1 MSSYIVPSVIIAIFL
16 YSFKQRQNT
25 YNSFVFGAKT
35 SFDLILTT
43 FPYLVA
49 IFILIEILANSGI
62 LILIENFA
70 SPILSIFGIPK
81 ELTPLIFIKPFSGSG
96 TLAVLENIFSTYGVD
111 SYIGRCASVI
121 AASSEAIFFVS
132 SVYFSKTKV
141 SKMGLALL
149 IAFIC
154 NFISTVFA
162 CFICKII

>member
-1 MSSYIVPSVIIAIFL
+1 MSSYIVPSIIIAIFL
-16 YSFKQRQNT
+16 YSFATRHNT

-49 IFILIEILANSGI
+49 IFILIEIINTSGI
-62 LILIENFA
+62 INLIQNYI
-70 SPILSIFGIPK
+70 SPVLFIFGIPK

-96 TLAVLENIFSTYGVD
+96 ALAVLENIFTTYGVD

-121 AASSEAIFFVS
+121 AGSSEAIFFVS

-141 SKMGLALL
+141 TKMGFALL

-154 NFISTVFA
+154 NFFSTIFA
-162 CFICKII
+162 CLFCRII